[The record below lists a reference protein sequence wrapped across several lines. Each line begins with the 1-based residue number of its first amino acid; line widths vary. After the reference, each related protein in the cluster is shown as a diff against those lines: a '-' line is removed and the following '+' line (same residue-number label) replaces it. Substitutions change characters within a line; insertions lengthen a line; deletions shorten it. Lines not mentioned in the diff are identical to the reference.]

1 MTIFQKLQALD
12 ILIAKTTAVILDTY
26 RSYYFETRFFK
37 VYYLTATN
45 IMLQF
50 KLNRFSPWSL
60 HGANDLIHTN

>member
-50 KLNRFSPWSL
+50 KLNRFSP
-60 HGANDLIHTN
+60 